1 VQFHCCVSVGDRVL
15 RQRMEV
21 ELGQAVHD
29 AVDGQRTAPFV
40 LLFDGVS
47 VIRKSQRRLM
57 EPELQWS
64 EVPIEND
71 VVDVNRR
78 LSLRTSRA
86 RAGLPAWR
94 LSPKSWFVVTG
105 VSELRR
111 AGIGARRKDRS
122 ATRFPQRQ

>member
-1 VQFHCCVSVGDRVL
+1 
-15 RQRMEV
+15 
-21 ELGQAVHD
+21 
-29 AVDGQRTAPFV
+29 
-40 LLFDGVS
+40 
-47 VIRKSQRRLM
+47 M

-122 ATRFPQRQ
+122 ATRFPQRHKADGDRKRESAYKRPTEYPPIA